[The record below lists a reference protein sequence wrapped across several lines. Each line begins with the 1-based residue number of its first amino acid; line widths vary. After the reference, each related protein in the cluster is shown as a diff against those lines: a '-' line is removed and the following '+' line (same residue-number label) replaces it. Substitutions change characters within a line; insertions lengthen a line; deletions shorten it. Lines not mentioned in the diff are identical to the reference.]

1 LPAGTSIAQVAHIR
15 YDGERDDEIASAQL
29 RIRATPIFANAIPGL
44 PFGLDG
50 MLGPALAAHP
60 RALSEDRFLQLPP
73 ATPVGEG
80 NGSHPL
86 ARLSAAP
93 DDDVED
99 PPSEVF
105 ETTDVTGTIVAFT
118 PDRLSRTLR
127 LLREARFAGLIT
139 HLFAVRGFLPE
150 GVGDGR
156 CSALGAAREL
166 LREEMDRL
174 FIKLRLPLYVL
185 TARDVE
191 TPSLRSTLERLVQ
204 EAAAAR
210 GVPAQAPTAALT
222 LRGSFDPAELRDLG
236 ERFAQAQLAT
246 ALPWA
251 GLARLLPDETFACAN
266 YRALLLEALDGFVDS
281 DCNEFIDALQH
292 RDDSQLDAALDA
304 MTASLHSMA

>member
-1 LPAGTSIAQVAHIR
+1 M
-15 YDGERDDEIASAQL
+15 
-29 RIRATPIFANAIPGL
+29 
-44 PFGLDG
+44 PFRVCPSDSTGCSG
-50 MLGPALAAHP
+50 RHP
-60 RALSEDRFLQLPP
+60 RALSEDRFLQLPT
-73 ATPVGEG
+73 ATPVGES

-99 PPSEVF
+99 PSELF

-156 CSALGAAREL
+156 CGALGAAREL

-204 EAAAAR
+204 EAGAAR
-210 GVPAQAPTAALT
+210 GVPAEAPTAALS
-222 LRGSFDPAELRDLG
+222 LRGSFDPNELREIG

-251 GLARLLPDETFACAN
+251 ALARLLPDETPACAN
-266 YRALLLEALDGFVDS
+266 YRALLLEALDGFEDS

-304 MTASLHSMA
+304 MAVSLHSMA